1 MLFKAIVFKE
11 VEAGNPDFLKLKIVK
26 VYHKN
31 VIMWNEFDLDK
42 HAEGS
47 FIKWGKCQIKKIA
60 SGSASYINDSL
71 GLEADHP
78 NLLNERKKRKNPG
91 NWKKNVNKKRHNS
104 GESYEYI
111 TKKGEYKAKEAR
123 KVKPGCNLECKK
135 TMR

>member
-47 FIKWGKCQIKKIA
+47 FIK
-60 SGSASYINDSL
+60 
-71 GLEADHP
+71 
-78 NLLNERKKRKNPG
+78 
-91 NWKKNVNKKRHNS
+91 
-104 GESYEYI
+104 
-111 TKKGEYKAKEAR
+111 
-123 KVKPGCNLECKK
+123 
-135 TMR
+135 